1 MGGKMSHNP
10 VNDSNDPV
18 AAWMRQLSIDPPE
31 RSHRPLPDPDL
42 VWMKA
47 QLLDRQAA
55 KERALRLV
63 RWFETM
69 ARILVVF
76 AAYWL
81 GSALATAV
89 AVPELKLLNPTL
101 LGLAVSVLLAAVTM
115 LAFPIWSED

>member
-1 MGGKMSHNP
+1 MSHNP
-10 VNDSNDPV
+10 ENDANDPMET
-18 AAWMRQLSIDPPE
+18 WMRRQSNDPPE
-31 RSHRPLPDPDL
+31 RSHRPLP
-42 VWMKA
+42 
-47 QLLDRQAA
+47 
-55 KERALRLV
+55 
-63 RWFETM
+63 ETM

-89 AVPELKLLNPTL
+89 AVPELKFLNPTL